1 MKKILGIPMEALE
14 EIKDLFE
21 QTDIQDFLHK
31 EKDRSIHIQRKKHV
45 VITPVVMNTSV
56 PTPHHIESIPV
67 EMNEEVCAVRKPTE
81 SEDVFND
88 ENKYTKIKSPIMG
101 TFYTSS
107 APDMPNFAEIGKVI
121 QSGDTVCIVEA
132 MKIFNEIKASV
143 SGTIVAILKQ
153 KGDNVCVDD
162 ELFVIEKK

>member
-21 QTDIQDFLHK
+21 QTDIQDFYHK
-31 EKDRSIHIQRKKHV
+31 EKDHTIHITRKQAV
-45 VITPVVMNTSV
+45 VAPVAAAPAPVAAMPQM
-56 PTPHHIESIPV
+56 PTAPV
-67 EMNEEVCAVRKPTE
+67 ETAEVCAVRKPTE
-81 SEDVFND
+81 SDDNFSD
-88 ENKYTKIKSPIMG
+88 ESKYTKIKSPIMG

-121 QSGDTVCIVEA
+121 NAGDTVCIVEA
-132 MKIFNEIKASV
+132 MKIFNEIKSPVA
-143 SGTIVAILKQ
+143 GTVVAILKQ

-162 ELFVIEKK
+162 QLFVIEKR